1 MDDNQKMN
9 KTEMLARANQA
20 VKEAAVEFTESLKER
35 VGDMEKALH
44 LNDLKK
50 VVALAYNLETEAST
64 FGWPRITRL
73 CKWLRKIFS
82 GDYDNKPKAEDV
94 MKVLGALKLM
104 ASDPETSNDQRDED
118 LFRELY
124 PMMSHVISDI

>member
-1 MDDNQKMN
+1 MDKAA
-9 KTEMLARANQA
+9 MLALASQA
-20 VKEAAVEFTESLKER
+20 INKVAVEFTENLNER
-35 VGDMEKALH
+35 VRDMEKALH
-44 LNDLKK
+44 RNDLKK
-50 VVALAYNLETEAST
+50 VVAMAYNLETEAST
-64 FGWPRITRL
+64 FGWPRVTRL

-104 ASDPETSNDQRDED
+104 ASDPETPNDQRDED

>member
-1 MDDNQKMN
+1 MDENQKVN
-9 KTEMLARANQA
+9 KAEMLARADQA
-20 VKEAAVEFTESLKER
+20 INKVAVEFTDSLKDR
-35 VGDMEKALH
+35 VRELEKSL
-44 LNDLKK
+44 LQNDLKK
-50 VVALAYNLETEAST
+50 VVVMAYNLETEAAT
-64 FGWPRITRL
+64 FGWPRVTRL

-82 GDYDNKPKAEDV
+82 GDYDHKPKAEDV

-104 ASDPETSNDQRDED
+104 VSDPENPNDKRDED

>member
-20 VKEAAVEFTESLKER
+20 INEVAIEFTESLNER
-35 VGDMEKALH
+35 VRDLEKALH
-44 LNDLKK
+44 QNDLKK
-50 VVALAYNLETEAST
+50 VVAIAYNLETEAST
-64 FGWPRITRL
+64 FGWPRVTRL
-73 CKWLRKIFS
+73 SKWLRKIFS

-104 ASDPETSNDQRDED
+104 ASDPETPNDQRDED

-124 PMMSHVISDI
+124 PMMNHVISDI

>member
-20 VKEAAVEFTESLKER
+20 INEVAIEFTE
-35 VGDMEKALH
+35 
-44 LNDLKK
+44 
-50 VVALAYNLETEAST
+50 T
-64 FGWPRITRL
+64 P
-73 CKWLRKIFS
+73 
-82 GDYDNKPKAEDV
+82 
-94 MKVLGALKLM
+94 
-104 ASDPETSNDQRDED
+104 NDQRDED

>member
-20 VKEAAVEFTESLKER
+20 INEVAIEFTESLNER
-35 VGDMEKALH
+35 VRDLEKALH
-44 LNDLKK
+44 QNDLKK
-50 VVALAYNLETEAST
+50 VVAIAYNLETEAST
-64 FGWPRITRL
+64 FGWPRVTRL
-73 CKWLRKIFS
+73 SKWLRKIFS
-82 GDYDNKPKAEDV
+82 GDYDNKSKAEDV

-104 ASDPETSNDQRDED
+104 ASDPETPNDQRDED

-124 PMMSHVISDI
+124 PMMGHVISDI